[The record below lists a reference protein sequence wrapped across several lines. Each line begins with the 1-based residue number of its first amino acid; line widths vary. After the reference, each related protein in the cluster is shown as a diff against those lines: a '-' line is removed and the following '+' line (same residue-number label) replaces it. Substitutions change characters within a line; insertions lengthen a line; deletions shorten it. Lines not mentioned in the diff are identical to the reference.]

1 MVIVQ
6 FGEDNQNMIEKC
18 MLFLKEKFPE
28 VTSLQYIINQKK
40 NETFSDQEV
49 KLFHGKQFITEQFE
63 NYQYRIGPKSFF
75 QTNSH
80 QALRLYQKVREM
92 ASLCGTEIIYDLY
105 CGTGT
110 IGIFLSD
117 NSKSVLAID
126 NIPEAIE
133 DAKENALINK
143 VNNIQFLAGDL
154 KDFVSND
161 LIESYGVPDVVIC
174 DPPRAGM
181 HQKVVENLIKL
192 LPGKII
198 YVSCNPATQARDIA
212 LLTNHYEIIS
222 MQPVDMF
229 PHTTHVENIALLQK
243 KS

>member
-1 MVIVQ
+1 
-6 FGEDNQNMIEKC
+6 
-18 MLFLKEKFPE
+18 
-28 VTSLQYIINQKK
+28 
-40 NETFSDQEV
+40 
-49 KLFHGKQFITEQFE
+49 
-63 NYQYRIGPKSFF
+63 
-75 QTNSH
+75 
-80 QALRLYQKVREM
+80 M

-192 LPGKII
+192 SPGKII